1 MVERGTDR
9 VVVADGDRE
18 LGVFRLA
25 DATELL

>member
-9 VVVADGDRE
+9 VLVVDGERE